1 MLIFRKTRWAR
12 LKKRWKENHATEV
25 TKIPK
30 TKRPKYGM
38 NETLGSVASE
48 FVDCETAKNG
58 PSTVRMST

>member
-1 MLIFRKTRWAR
+1 MGKT
-12 LKKRWKENHATEV
+12 KCKQKENHATEV